1 MNNLTEELER
11 QRRIA
16 TEAHEK
22 AEQIQALRW
31 SLPVLD
37 DTETIDFPVLT
48 KFNNDWHLSLYA
60 KPGRQQE
67 LFKLLEPEL
76 GSGEVKAFGA
86 YRWLEWDVDL
96 HGIKEILI
104 AQWEQK
110 ANAI

>member
-1 MNNLTEELER
+1 MANNLTEELER

-16 TEAHEK
+16 AEAHEK

-48 KFNNDWHLSLYA
+48 KLADKWHLALYA
-60 KPGRQQE
+60 KAGRQQE

-76 GSGEVKAFGA
+76 GSGEIKAFGI

-96 HGIKEILI
+96 HGIKEISI
-104 AQWEQK
+104 AQWEK
-110 ANAI
+110 KDAI

>member
-48 KFNNDWHLSLYA
+48 KLADKWHLALYA
-60 KPGRQQE
+60 KAGRQQE

-76 GSGEVKAFGA
+76 GSGEIKAFGI

-96 HGIKEILI
+96 HGIKEISI
-104 AQWEQK
+104 AQWEK
-110 ANAI
+110 KDAI